1 MKLLLDANLSFRL
14 TIKLI
19 SHFEDC
25 YHVDHIGLKLPAQDI
40 EIWNYAKDHNLIIVT
55 NDSDFYYLL
64 NQKGFPPNIILLK
77 TGNQSN
83 NFMEALLKK
92 HYVDIFE
99 LNKSTEYGF
108 LEIL

>member
-14 TIKLI
+14 APKLL
-19 SHFEDC
+19 SHFEEC
-25 YHVDHIGLKLPAQDI
+25 FHVDHVGLNLPAQHI
-40 EIWNYAKDHNLIIVT
+40 EIWTYALDHNLMIVT

-64 NQKGFPPNIILLK
+64 NQKGFPPKIILLK

-83 NFMEALLKK
+83 NYIYSLLIKHNDDIMELS
-92 HYVDIFE
+92 
-99 LNKSTEYGF
+99 KSTEYGF